1 MNKFFWLSG
10 VIFLLV
16 CFSSTYALRLEQHEN
31 MTVDTL
37 KDYVLSLNLY
47 TENVPAQKVMVF
59 YLANNTLVTDEVINS
74 YHTFVRANTS
84 IAINGVLNNYY
95 DNSNIVNY
103 SWKKYNVNIKIYEP
117 GDYVFIWGLNFSKN
131 ITVDYLNNSND
142 VNYKNISN
150 INSSFIIHAYGNSS
164 LVNRSVVAYN
174 MTDLWSRPEGRYGST
189 SKVDVVKQRLQAT
202 EDVKKKLELLNKSN
216 ISKVEVSTG
225 KLVLQINKTINDTS
239 LLPRA
244 AQPNVSK
251 ILSNQG
257 LSRNDSNNNLAQPKN
272 LSKVDNISLYKPV
285 DPGDVSSSGSP
296 ARRAEF
302 ILISI
307 EFVLILGVLYL
318 ISQNISYEKL

>member
-1 MNKFFWLSG
+1 MNKLFWLSG
-10 VIFLLV
+10 IIFLLV
-16 CFSSTYALRLEQHEN
+16 CFSLTYALRLEQHEN

-47 TENVPAQKVMVF
+47 TENVPAQKVIVF

-103 SWKKYNVNIKIYEP
+103 SWKKYSVTIKIYEP

-131 ITVDYLNNSND
+131 ITVDYLNSSND

-174 MTDLWSRPEGRYGST
+174 MIDLWSRPEGRYGST

-202 EDVKKKLELLNKSN
+202 EDAKKKLELLNKSN

-225 KLVLQINKTINDTS
+225 KLVLQINKIINGTG
-239 LLPRA
+239 LLPQV

-251 ILSNQG
+251 ILND
-257 LSRNDSNNNLAQPKN
+257 LSFSINDSNKNLAQPKN
-272 LSKVDNISLYKPV
+272 FSKVDNVGSDKQI
-285 DPGDVSSSGSP
+285 DPGDVSSSGSS

-307 EFVLILGVLYL
+307 EFILILGVLYL